1 LLSFKNRLLIL
12 IVALVA
18 LAQGVTVFSVL
29 VYRDS
34 AVRQES
40 ARELARALDVV
51 RGQLDA
57 RGAQLR
63 GATTVLVADFGF
75 KAAVASGDAATIRSA
90 LVNQARRIDASLAAY
105 YDNSGHAVAAA
116 SPELQLERVLA
127 LPAPDAAV
135 RRDGWTLAVVDGQP
149 VQLVMSE
156 LRAPEPIGWV
166 VLGFT
171 LDAGVVRELSR
182 LVDLQVSFVADDSAN
197 GGNVAVS
204 TLAGAELDALREQYR
219 SGGAQT
225 HDSVLRLA
233 ERDYL
238 TSSSGLP
245 ALNGRIGLVLQRPL
259 AEAEAPYREMR
270 AVLLVIAGAAL
281 FGAVGIAL
289 FAGRGAVRP
298 LRLLVQAARRIEQG
312 QYGVRVR
319 GGSGAE
325 FTRVVH
331 AFNAMQDGIR
341 EREARIAHQARHDEL
356 TSLPNRLA
364 LQEALTTALA
374 QAVPA
379 AVVLLDVLRF
389 RDINTSL
396 GFQAGDR
403 LLQAL
408 GAWLQRHVSG
418 VRSVARVGVD
428 QFALILPVD
437 GSAALAAANAAAVEL
452 RRGLAIDGVH
462 VTLEIRAGVSAAAG
476 PAMSAEDLL
485 RQADIALVEA
495 KEQGQHAVLFQ
506 SKHDA
511 EHRRRVLLVSEL
523 RRAIEQDVLRLE
535 YQPLVRMTN
544 RQVGGF
550 EALARWTHAEL
561 GPISPAEF
569 VPLAERAGS
578 VADLTRWVLGAAIT
592 QLGDWQRR
600 GFAGELSVN
609 LSADDVTDPALPAR
623 VLELLQRHRA
633 DPRGLLFEVTESAMM
648 READVAVSVMQQLK
662 RAGVRFAIDDFG
674 TGYSSLAQLQRL
686 PVDELKIDRAFIAG
700 LDADAGKQVIVHS
713 TTELAHSLGLEVV
726 AEGVE
731 TPGIWS
737 SLLRAG
743 CDLAQGYLI
752 SRPMPAAVA
761 MDWLARQQQTLDRAR
776 AEASSQG
783 TVVDLKSRNS

>member
-29 VYRDS
+29 LYRDS

-51 RGQLDA
+51 RGQLNA

-63 GATTVLVADFGF
+63 GAAGVLVADFGF
-75 KAAVASGDAATIRSA
+75 KAAVASGDEATIRSA

-105 YDNSGHAVAAA
+105 YDHRGQVIAAA
-116 SPELQLERVLA
+116 SPELRRGGAPA
-127 LPAPDAAV
+127 LPAPDAAA
-135 RRDGWTLAVVDGQP
+135 RRDGWTLAVIDGRP
-149 VQLVMSE
+149 VQLVVAE

-171 LDAGVVRELSR
+171 LDAGVVQELSR
-182 LVDLQVSFVADDSAN
+182 LVDLQVSFVAEDGAN
-197 GGNVAVS
+197 GANLAVS
-204 TLAGAELDALREQYR
+204 TLAGAELDALRTH
-219 SGGAQT
+219 SGGGAAAR
-225 HDSVLRLA
+225 DGVLRLA
-233 ERDYL
+233 GRDYL
-238 TSSSGLP
+238 TRGAALP

-270 AVLLVIAGAAL
+270 NVLLLIAGAAL
-281 FGAVGIAL
+281 LGAVAIAL

-325 FTRVVH
+325 FARVAQ
-331 AFNAMQDGIR
+331 AFNAMQQGIR

-356 TSLPNRLA
+356 TGLPNRLA
-364 LQEALTTALA
+364 LQETLAAARA
-374 QAVPA
+374 QAAPA

-408 GAWLQRHVSG
+408 ADWLQRRVPD
-418 VRSVARVGVD
+418 VRTVARVGVD
-428 QFALILPVD
+428 QYALILAAD
-437 GSAALAAANAAAVEL
+437 GAAALAAARAAAAEL
-452 RRGLAIDGVH
+452 RRGLGVDGVH
-462 VTLEIRAGVSAAAG
+462 VTLEVRAGISAAAG
-476 PAMSAEDLL
+476 PAASGEDLL

-495 KEQGQHAVLFQ
+495 KEQGQPAVLFQ
-506 SKHDA
+506 CKHDA

-523 RRAIEQDVLRLE
+523 RRAIEQDALRLE
-535 YQPLVRMTN
+535 FQPLVRMTN
-544 RQVGGF
+544 REVGGF

-578 VADLTRWVLGAAIT
+578 VADLTRWVLDAAVA
-592 QLGDWQRR
+592 QLGEWQRR
-600 GFAGELSVN
+600 GFAGVLSVN

-633 DPRGLLFEVTESAMM
+633 DPCGLLFEVTESAMM

-662 RAGVRFAIDDFG
+662 RTGLRFAIDDFG

-686 PVDELKIDRAFIAG
+686 PVDELKIDRAFVRG
-700 LDADAGKQVIVHS
+700 LDADASKQVIVHS

-731 TPGIWS
+731 TPDAWS
-737 SLLRAG
+737 ALLRAG

-752 SRPMPAAVA
+752 SRPMPPAAA
-761 MDWLARQQQTLDRAR
+761 LDWLARQRQTRD
-776 AEASSQG
+776 EAVADASAQG
-783 TVVDLKSRNS
+783 TVVDFRSRSS